1 MFNAPLPAIED
12 LPSAAQLRRS
22 TLVSAGVALTL
33 LVTVLLPAEYAID
46 PTRIGRVLGLTQ
58 MGEIK
63 RQLAAE
69 NAADAARVAGIGA
82 VEQRMTALEEQM
94 RRLEP
99 LVALA
104 QGTRPPA
111 AAAAPAAQ
119 APVQTT
125 PPASAAPAPA
135 SAAPPAPAAAASAAP
150 RAVGRSDETQIT
162 LRPDQGLE
170 VKLRMR
176 RGAQARYGWTVN
188 GGNVNFDTHGEPP
201 NAARGFYH
209 GYRTGRAATADQ
221 GTLTAAFDGTQG
233 WLFRNRSGR
242 TVTVTLRTEGDN
254 EALIRP

>member
-12 LPSAAQLRRS
+12 LPSSAQLRRS
-22 TLVSAGVALTL
+22 TLLSAGVALTL

-63 RQLAAE
+63 HQLAAE
-69 NAADAARVAGIGA
+69 DAAEAARTAGLGA
-82 VEQRMTALEEQM
+82 IEERMAALEEGM
-94 RRLEP
+94 RRLAP

-104 QGTRPPA
+104 QGPRPISVAPPLPAVPAPPA
-111 AAAAPAAQ
+111 AATSPQAA
-119 APVQTT
+119 V
-125 PPASAAPAPA
+125 APAPR
-135 SAAPPAPAAAASAAP
+135 AAA
-150 RAVGRSDETQIT
+150 RSDEAQIT

-176 RGAQARYGWTVN
+176 RGAQARYAWSVS

-209 GYRTGRAATADQ
+209 GYGTGRGATADQ
-221 GTLTAAFDGTQG
+221 GTLTAAFDGTHG
-233 WLFRNRSGR
+233 WFFRNRSGR
-242 TVTVTLRTEGDN
+242 TVTVTLRTQGEY
-254 EALIRP
+254 EAMIKP